1 MRNTY
6 CIAFFILSLSLFA
19 QRSGNYVGV
28 TVSPAVTKFVHQ
40 TGVPGLSEF
49 YSEYNPF
56 IGGSIGFS
64 GLLKINNRFVLQSE
78 LLYSIYSERNKREVS
93 FIDPD
98 LGFVLNPESDG
109 YIVIIDEYQCFSLP
123 LLVNMY
129 LNNQTNRW
137 TWFIAAGVRGNL
149 FTARYFTVKSNLES
163 INDDRRRV
171 GSNEQ
176 QTRLFTVSGQ
186 VGFGL
191 DYNRSRNFR
200 MRVAPFYEQF
210 INSTYKSSSSVAQKP
225 YALGLQFGA
234 YWSL

>member
-1 MRNTY
+1 MRNAY
-6 CIAFFILSLSLFA
+6 AIVFFLLSLSIFA
-19 QRSGNYVGV
+19 QKSGNYLGV
-28 TVSPAVTKFVHQ
+28 SISPSVTKFVNQ
-40 TGVPGLSEF
+40 SDLNGLSEF
-49 YSEYNPF
+49 YSEYTPF
-56 IGGSIGFS
+56 IGGSVGFS

-78 LLYSIYSERNKREVS
+78 LLYSIYSERNKREVT

-98 LGFVLNPESDG
+98 LGFVLLPESGG
-109 YIVIIDEYQCFSLP
+109 YIVFIDEYQCFSLP

-137 TWFIAAGVRGNL
+137 SWFLAAGVRGNF
-149 FTARYFTVKSNLES
+149 FTARYFNVMSNVES
-163 INDDRRRV
+163 INNDRRRI

-200 MRVAPFYEQF
+200 LRIAPFYEQF
-210 INSTYKSSSSVAQKP
+210 INSTYKSSSTVEQKP
-225 YALGLQFGA
+225 YALGLQIGA